1 MCCHPVKQDLWG
13 LNLGLEV
20 SRAFLGLLY
29 WVPGILYQYACLPMH
44 SALVYSNMWAL
55 WAY

>member
-1 MCCHPVKQDLWG
+1 MYCHPVKRDRWG

-29 WVPGILYQYACLPMH
+29 WVPGILYQYAYLPMH
-44 SALVYSNMWAL
+44 SALVCSNMWAL